1 MVMVLTIPITTY
13 MIITDYQ
20 QILQNELFQLSPN
33 LLAVSQSNG
42 FGEVYG
48 SRLSPEV
55 GELLKSK
62 GVSWVLPEIND
73 ITGTSAD
80 NALILHGVHL
90 PDYQKG
96 LLFQMITGRALK
108 PGDPSRVTMIGYR
121 LATKQ
126 KLAVGDQIA
135 LRGRNFTIIGIFRVG
150 TYADN
155 GAWISLEDAQELLN
169 YGQDVSV
176 YLIPNEGIIKPGQEL
191 IQGVSV
197 GRKGESSMILGQ
209 EFKRLPD
216 YLSLVANT
224 LGVVAALTLGNILW
238 RMAWLRRKQ
247 FGVLR
252 GMGFGLRF
260 IFSYLIFQA
269 VLTSSAALLF
279 SILIA
284 MTIGKYLANS
294 ITVFGLDISLSFN
307 ISTILATLL
316 WTGII
321 ILIGVLFPLLGIN
334 RLTTVQL
341 LSTEESF

>member
-1 MVMVLTIPITTY
+1 M
-13 MIITDYQ
+13 
-20 QILQNELFQLSPN
+20 
-33 LLAVSQSNG
+33 
-42 FGEVYG
+42 
-48 SRLSPEV
+48 
-55 GELLKSK
+55 
-62 GVSWVLPEIND
+62 PEIND

-96 LLFQMITGRALK
+96 LLFQMVTGRALR
-108 PGDPSRVTMIGYR
+108 PGDPSRLTMIGYR
-121 LATKQ
+121 LASKY

-135 LRGRNFTIIGIFRVG
+135 LRGRNFTVIGIFRVG

-155 GAWISLEDAQELLN
+155 GAWVSLEDAQKLFN
-169 YGQDVSV
+169 YDQDVSV
-176 YLIPNEGIIKPGQEL
+176 YLIPNEGIIKPGQKL

-269 VLTSSAALLF
+269 VFIFQRSSPVSHF
-279 SILIA
+279 HCKNDRKIP
-284 MTIGKYLANS
+284 G
-294 ITVFGLDISLSFN
+294 G
-307 ISTILATLL
+307 
-316 WTGII
+316 
-321 ILIGVLFPLLGIN
+321 
-334 RLTTVQL
+334 
-341 LSTEESF
+341 